1 MAYSVQKSALATL
14 VGVSLAMMLSACTSD
29 QRYKRQVSGDEAYL
43 DTPAL
48 RELQAP
54 AGMILPLQNSTY
66 DIRMG
71 NDNGAI
77 GKALDIRPPAQA
89 LALLNGSRAQYT
101 NGAAIMLVE
110 NSAGRSGL
118 WTQVARA
125 VEANNLPIASRQD
138 ASQSL
143 TTEWFVFNRADED
156 QPYRGRYQIAV
167 QPQGYQTAIV
177 VKSLALEQ
185 NGSPV
190 TADHEIQRYT
200 VNVLNDIVSNLD
212 KIQSDLAN
220 ASANRSQGQIDVQSG
235 ADDTGLPLLIIR
247 APYVQVWA
255 RLPSVLPRVGMTV
268 GDTSRPQG
276 TVSVSYKAPGDDT
289 WKKLG
294 VSAPDLANGDYKI
307 QVGDLDNRT
316 SLQFLDSKGQPLTQA
331 RNDALVKVFQA
342 AFSRP

>member
-1 MAYSVQKSALATL
+1 MAYSVQKSTIATL
-14 VGVSLAMMLSACTSD
+14 VGVSLAMMLSACSSD

-43 DTPAL
+43 ETPAL
-48 RELQAP
+48 QELKAP

-66 DIRMG
+66 DIRFG
-71 NDNGAI
+71 NDKGAI

-89 LALLNGSRAQYT
+89 LALLNGSRAQYS

-110 NSAGRSGL
+110 NTAGTHGL
-118 WTQVARA
+118 WGQVVRA
-125 VEANNLPIASRQD
+125 VQADNFPIANRQD

-143 TTEWFVFNRADED
+143 TTDWIAFNRADED
-156 QPYRGRYQIAV
+156 QQYRGRYQISV

-185 NGSPV
+185 SGSPV
-190 TADHEIQRYT
+190 TANGEIQRYA
-200 VNVLNDIVSNLD
+200 VNVLNDVVSNLD
-212 KIQSDLAN
+212 KIQGGLAD
-220 ASANRSQGQIDVQSG
+220 ARANRTIGQIDVQSG
-235 ADDTGLPLLIIR
+235 ADDTGLPLLIVR
-247 APYVQVWA
+247 APYAQVWERA
-255 RLPSVLPRVGMTV
+255 PAVLTRLGMTIS
-268 GDTSRPQG
+268 DSSRPQG
-276 TVSVSYKAPGDDT
+276 TIAVKYKEPSSST
-289 WKKLG
+289 WESLG

-342 AFSRP
+342 AFARP